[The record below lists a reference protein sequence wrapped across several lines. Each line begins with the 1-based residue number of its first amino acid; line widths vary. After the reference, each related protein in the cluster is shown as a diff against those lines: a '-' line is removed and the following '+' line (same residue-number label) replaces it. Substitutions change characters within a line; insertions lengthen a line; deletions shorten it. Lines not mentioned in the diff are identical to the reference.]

1 MNSCQTRAHDLV
13 RQPPIGRGIGCA
25 SSLKVPVSTS
35 PAVLVGIHSELWTR
49 TVLME
54 PHSQRRAAISRLPQ
68 ALLLLLG
75 TTVLAEPEPS
85 QTAPSLSLT
94 DLPSSILLTAIKT
107 TSLLP
112 FHRLQAFFQ
121 KSTSYPLTFVGMVEL
136 AALCGLIPAL
146 WCYSRRARQKKGIR
160 TPNGS
165 ISDGSDANSVGKES
179 LRFA

>member
-1 MNSCQTRAHDLV
+1 MNSCQTRAHDLF

-25 SSLKVPVSTS
+25 SSLRVPVSTS

-165 ISDGSDANSVGKES
+165 ISDGSDVNSVGKES

>member
-1 MNSCQTRAHDLV
+1 
-13 RQPPIGRGIGCA
+13 
-25 SSLKVPVSTS
+25 
-35 PAVLVGIHSELWTR
+35 
-49 TVLME
+49 ME

-68 ALLLLLG
+68 ALFLLLG

-85 QTAPSLSLT
+85 QIAPSLSLT
-94 DLPSSILLTAIKT
+94 DFPSSKLLTAIKT

-112 FHRLQAFFQ
+112 FQRFQDFFQ

-146 WCYSRRARQKKGIR
+146 WCCSQRARQKKGIR

-165 ISDGSDANSVGKES
+165 INDDSDANGVGKES